1 MASTERTL
9 IVCIDGD
16 DDIGTKG
23 GIVTPIVGRD
33 ETLHSAM
40 ALAISDPEEAD
51 ANAMFG
57 AVKLFDTM
65 VKQYPEESFEV
76 STISGSSRGGVEADR
91 KMVKELNQVLETF
104 DATGV
109 ILVTD
114 GFADEELVPII
125 QSRVPIT
132 SIHHV
137 VVKHS
142 ERIEETWAVIFRYL
156 RMMVEDPYYSRVS
169 LGVPGV
175 LLVLFG
181 FLIASGQ
188 VENAGMMVAFVL
200 GLVLFIK
207 GFGLDARLAAMRP
220 RLPPA
225 ERWLMLLSKGLG
237 AILGVLGS
245 YQGVVYAWTFL
256 PEPTQPF
263 WDLSFWASHLPDLA
277 AAFFMRGTDLIAL
290 GIGVVIIGDAAS
302 DYILERKTISMW
314 ENVVGLIFLFW
325 MRLIVL
331 ESTEVLMNPEITLTL
346 FSPLIFYTVAGVATT
361 IIAVILIYR
370 RFGREAFA
378 RSPRGES

>member
-23 GIVTPIVGRD
+23 GILTPIIGRD

-57 AVKLFDTM
+57 AIKLYDTM

-76 STISGSSRGGVEADR
+76 STISGSSLGGVEADR
-91 KMVKELNQVLETF
+91 KMVRELNQVLETF

-142 ERIEETWAVIFRYL
+142 ERIEETWAVMFRYI
-156 RMMVEDPYYSRVS
+156 RMLVEDPYYSRVS
-169 LGVPGV
+169 LGVPGI

-188 VENAGMMVAFVL
+188 VENAGMMVTFVL
-200 GLVLFIK
+200 GVVLFIK

-225 ERWLMLLSKGLG
+225 ERWLTLLSKGLG
-237 AILGVLGS
+237 TILGVLGS
-245 YQGVVYAWTFL
+245 YQGIVYAWTFL
-256 PEPTQPF
+256 PSPAQPF
-263 WDLSFWASHLPDLA
+263 WDLSFWATNLPDLA

-302 DYILERKTISMW
+302 DYILERKTISIW

-331 ESTEVLMNPEITLTL
+331 ESTEVLMNPEVTINL
-346 FSPLIFYTVAGVATT
+346 FSPLIFYTVAGVTTT
-361 IIAVILIYR
+361 ILAVVLIYR
-370 RFGREAFA
+370 KFGREAFA
-378 RSPRGES
+378 RSPRVES

>member
-1 MASTERTL
+1 LASTERTL

-57 AVKLFDTM
+57 AVKLYDTM
-65 VKQYPEESFEV
+65 MKQHPEESFEV

-91 KMVKELNQVLETF
+91 KMVKELNQVLEAF

-114 GFADEELVPII
+114 GFADEELVPIV

-142 ERIEETWAVIFRYL
+142 ERIEETWAVLFRYL
-156 RMMVEDPYYSRVS
+156 RMLVEDPYYSKVS

-181 FLIASGQ
+181 FLMASGQ
-188 VENAGMMVAFVL
+188 VENAGMMVAFVM
-200 GLVLFIK
+200 GVVLFLK
-207 GFGLDARLAAMRP
+207 GFGLDERLVAMRP

-225 ERWLMLLSKGLG
+225 ERWLTLLSKGFG

-245 YQGVVYAWTFL
+245 YQGIVHAWTFL
-256 PEPTQPF
+256 PSPAQPF

-277 AAFFMRGTDLIAL
+277 AAFFMRGTDLMAL

-331 ESTEVLMNPEITLTL
+331 ESAEVLMNPEITVTL

-361 IIAVILIYR
+361 IIAVVLIYK
-370 RFGREAFA
+370 RFGREAFV
-378 RSPRGES
+378 RSPPGES